1 MTATMHSRT
10 PTLTATIDSRTPPR
24 RAHPKDVD
32 GRSDAAAD
40 DLSAQ
45 VGSRQQGLA

>member
-1 MTATMHSRT
+1 MTGTMHSRT

-24 RAHPKDVD
+24 HAHPKDVD
-32 GRSDAAAD
+32 GQSMRLPI

-45 VGSRQQGLA
+45 VGSPAGLA